1 MTQQEAEAAAR
12 QRLDVYDLPM
22 TAPMESIKQVYAVL
36 GAPDSDTPSPSRDVL
51 AWVVRFSIPMGRWVE
66 LTVDDRTGEL
76 VRKAHSR

>member
-12 QRLDVYDLPM
+12 
-22 TAPMESIKQVYAVL
+22 A
-36 GAPDSDTPSPSRDVL
+36 SRDVL

-66 LTVDDRTGEL
+66 LTIDDRNGEL